1 MAASKF
7 VEILDTSD
15 TPYSRAN
22 VSLDDVLAETRN
34 RSQSQ
39 TSLTSS
45 STSSKSSS
53 PTTSTPTSAFYTQP
67 TQQIKTRLRGFS
79 MKKSKT

>member
-1 MAASKF
+1 MASSKF

-15 TPYSRAN
+15 APYSRAN
-22 VSLDDVLAETRN
+22 VSLDDVLAETRQ

-45 STSSKSSS
+45 SASDKSTSPTRSS
-53 PTTSTPTSAFYTQP
+53 PNSSFSSQP

-79 MKKSKT
+79 MKKIKT